1 MSDETRERLRHGV
14 SFAMDRMT
22 EGGVERAL
30 WDATWVAI
38 EDLARH
44 DVEAERARLLSA
56 GSALAEAMKV
66 ALPWLELRANYDTV
80 VACGAALTAWE
91 EATKGRDL
99 AAAPASGVV
108 TCAHGV
114 AICMDCATDDYTAD
128 VGAPLDGK
136 GEEVKP

>member
-1 MSDETRERLRHGV
+1 MSDGCGCGANGCEHID
-14 SFAMDRMT
+14 A
-22 EGGVERAL
+22 EGL
-30 WDATWVAI
+30 
-38 EDLARH
+38 
-44 DVEAERARLLSA
+44 ARLLSA

-114 AICMDCATDDYTAD
+114 AICMACATDDYTAD

-136 GEEVKP
+136 GEEGSKP